1 MDDLV
6 RDLLVESG
14 ENLDRL
20 DQELVQLESD
30 PSSRDLLSS
39 IFRTIHTIKGSCGF
53 LGFAKLEKVAHAGE
67 SLLSRLRDGKLS
79 LNAEITSG
87 LLAMVD
93 AVRQMLA
100 EIKTTEQDGK
110 EDYAGLIENL
120 ARLLQQDV
128 GATPA
133 AGGQPEPADASQK
146 PAAQEEPTA
155 AAGAQEQAPT
165 LDKVKED
172 SPPDQSPTSR
182 PPLRKPAGGDGRYR
196 QAGRKIGGLLV
207 ERGFARPEDIA
218 TALLEQEKGDRRR
231 LGEILVSLGLVRPED
246 ILAAQ
251 QILGDSR
258 ARDAKADT
266 IRVDVTLLDK
276 LMNLAGVLVLT
287 RNQIAQFSAR
297 QSDVGFLSMAQ
308 QLNLLTTELQED
320 VTKTRMQ
327 PISNV
332 FDKFPRVVR
341 DVAMACGKQVQIEM
355 EGKETEL
362 DKSLLEA
369 IKDPLTHIVRNSVDH
384 GIEMPDERVAN
395 GKRPDGRLVL
405 RARHEGGSVIIE
417 ISDDGAGIDTE
428 RVKEKALERGVITSQ
443 QAGRMSEREL
453 LNLVFLPRFSTAKQV
468 TNLSGRGVG
477 MDVVK
482 TNIERANG
490 SVDLHSAP
498 GEGTTVKIKLP
509 LTLAIVPALIVQ
521 TVGKRF
527 AIPQVSLI
535 ELVRLQAENARSG
548 IELSSTINEISK
560 NASEAARVAG
570 EAVKT
575 AEATN
580 ATVGKLGES
589 SAEIGKVIKVITSI
603 AQQ

>member
-6 RDLLVESG
+6 RDFLVESG

-133 AGGQPEPADASQK
+133 AAAAGGQPEPADASQK
-146 PAAQEEPTA
+146 LAAQEGPA
-155 AAGAQEQAPT
+155 AAAKAQEQPPT
-165 LDKVKED
+165 VGKVKED
-172 SPPDQSPTSR
+172 SLPHRSPAPR
-182 PPLRKPAGGDGRYR
+182 PPLRKPAGGDARYR
-196 QAGRKIGGLLV
+196 PAGGKIGGLLV
-207 ERGFARPEDIA
+207 ERGFAQPEDIA

-258 ARDAKADT
+258 ARDSKADT
-266 IRVDVTLLDK
+266 IRVDVNLLD
-276 LMNLAGVLVLT
+276 LTGELVLT

-320 VTKTRMQ
+320 VTKTRMR

-341 DVAMACGKQVQIEM
+341 DVAMACG
-355 EGKETEL
+355 
-362 DKSLLEA
+362 
-369 IKDPLTHIVRNSVDH
+369 N
-384 GIEMPDERVAN
+384 AN
-395 GKRPDGRLVL
+395 RDGGKRN
-405 RARHEGGSVIIE
+405 RAGQ
-417 ISDDGAGIDTE
+417 
-428 RVKEKALERGVITSQ
+428 K
-443 QAGRMSEREL
+443 
-453 LNLVFLPRFSTAKQV
+453 P
-468 TNLSGRGVG
+468 
-477 MDVVK
+477 
-482 TNIERANG
+482 
-490 SVDLHSAP
+490 
-498 GEGTTVKIKLP
+498 
-509 LTLAIVPALIVQ
+509 
-521 TVGKRF
+521 
-527 AIPQVSLI
+527 
-535 ELVRLQAENARSG
+535 ARSY
-548 IELSSTINEISK
+548 
-560 NASEAARVAG
+560 
-570 EAVKT
+570 
-575 AEATN
+575 
-580 ATVGKLGES
+580 
-589 SAEIGKVIKVITSI
+589 
-603 AQQ
+603 

>member
-6 RDLLVESG
+6 RDFLVESG

-79 LNAEITSG
+79 LNAEITSA
-87 LLAMVD
+87 LPAMVD

-133 AGGQPEPADASQK
+133 APAGGSQSHPGDASQK
-146 PAAQEEPTA
+146 RAAQEEPTA
-155 AAGAQEQAPT
+155 AAGAQQQPAT
-165 LDKVKED
+165 VGKVKED
-172 SPPDQSPTSR
+172 SVPDKSSAPR
-182 PPLRKPAGGDGRYR
+182 PPVPKSASGDPRYRPAGG
-196 QAGRKIGGLLV
+196 KIGGLLV
-207 ERGFARPEDIA
+207 ERGFARPEDID

-266 IRVDVTLLDK
+266 IRVDVNLLDK
-276 LMNLAGVLVLT
+276 LMNLAGELVLT

-308 QLNLLTTELQED
+308 TTE
-320 VTKTRMQ
+320 
-327 PISNV
+327 S
-332 FDKFPRVVR
+332 
-341 DVAMACGKQVQIEM
+341 
-355 EGKETEL
+355 
-362 DKSLLEA
+362 
-369 IKDPLTHIVRNSVDH
+369 
-384 GIEMPDERVAN
+384 
-395 GKRPDGRLVL
+395 
-405 RARHEGGSVIIE
+405 RARRGLALSYPIFIGT
-417 ISDDGAGIDTE
+417 AGFPFSRMRRWHSPRDLLRSTNE
-428 RVKEKALERGVITSQ
+428 VARWEQ
-443 QAGRMSEREL
+443 Q
-453 LNLVFLPRFSTAKQV
+453 
-468 TNLSGRGVG
+468 
-477 MDVVK
+477 
-482 TNIERANG
+482 
-490 SVDLHSAP
+490 
-498 GEGTTVKIKLP
+498 
-509 LTLAIVPALIVQ
+509 LAW
-521 TVGKRF
+521 R
-527 AIPQVSLI
+527 
-535 ELVRLQAENARSG
+535 
-548 IELSSTINEISK
+548 
-560 NASEAARVAG
+560 
-570 EAVKT
+570 
-575 AEATN
+575 AEAPK
-580 ATVGKLGES
+580 ARFHFPFHQKFTVF
-589 SAEIGKVIKVITSI
+589 
-603 AQQ
+603 